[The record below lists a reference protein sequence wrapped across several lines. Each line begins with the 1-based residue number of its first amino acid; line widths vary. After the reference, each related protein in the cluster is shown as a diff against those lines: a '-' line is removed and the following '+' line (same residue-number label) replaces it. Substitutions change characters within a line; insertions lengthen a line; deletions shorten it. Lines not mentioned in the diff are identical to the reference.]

1 MEEAELDGLL
11 LAGRGILASYGYVV
25 YATGYTPLLRNSY
38 AYIDAGSEPTLWVP
52 SISDEAIVR
61 ERGLISDVRST
72 GESDWTGAAVPMAEA
87 VATDIASR
95 APTRVGVA
103 GFDAIVPPAD
113 EQTFKRVLADIDLVD
128 GTSVAQN
135 AKARKSADELDG
147 VRASAALAREA
158 YDVAPGLLRPG
169 VAAQQVVAELERI
182 LRNAGAL
189 ELIVFVDRGPYVARR
204 FTETVLTAGDLVSVL
219 VEVANTE
226 GYWVEIGGL
235 FSLGAPSQADRALAS
250 ACYEAL
256 DGAAATC
263 RPNVPVAEAAAL
275 FDRVA
280 ASNQLRTGLGLGH
293 GVGID
298 HDLPVIAG
306 ASESVFETG
315 HVVSIHPNL
324 LTENGDSGAIVADG
338 VIVGASDD
346 EPERISGLES
356 RLTILNV

>member
-1 MEEAELDGLL
+1 MTEADLDGLL

-38 AYIDAGSEPTLWVP
+38 VYIDAGSEPTLWVP

-61 ERGLISDVRST
+61 ERGLISDVRAT

-95 APTRVGVA
+95 APARVGVA
-103 GFDAIVPPAD
+103 GFGAIVPPAD
-113 EQTFKRVLADIDLVD
+113 EQTLKRVLAAIDVVD
-128 GTSVAQN
+128 GTPVAQN
-135 AKARKSADELDG
+135 AKARKSADELVG
-147 VRASAALAREA
+147 VRASVALAREA
-158 YDVAPGLLRPG
+158 YDTAPGLLRPG
-169 VAAQQVVAELERI
+169 VATQHVVAELERI

-204 FTETVLTAGDLVSVL
+204 FTETILAAGDLVSVL
-219 VEVANTE
+219 VEVANKD

-235 FSLGAPSQADRALAS
+235 FSLGTPSQADRALAS

-298 HDLPVIAG
+298 HDLPVITA

-338 VIVGASDD
+338 VIVGAGDNK
-346 EPERISGLES
+346 PERISGLES
-356 RLTILNV
+356 QLTILSV